1 MKLALLL
8 LFTAGAAQLSATG
21 GQALFEQHC
30 ALCHGIGGTGGRGP
44 SLARPRL
51 LRAPDDAALKTV
63 ITEGI
68 EPEMPGA
75 WFLSDE
81 DTASLAAY
89 VRSLGAIPVKPLPGN
104 TEGGAKLY
112 AARGCAACHTLAG
125 AGTGYGPDLT
135 DIGAR
140 RSAAYLEESLV
151 KPAAAV
157 PEGFLFL
164 RVRTSADKVL
174 EGVCLSE
181 TNFTLHFKDSRA
193 NIHSF
198 DKSDL
203 RAIER
208 LRGQTPMPSYER
220 SLSAAELQDLVA
232 FLAAQ
237 RADQ

>member
-1 MKLALLL
+1 MKCTLLL
-8 LFTAGAAQLSATG
+8 WLMAGAAPLSAAG
-21 GQALFEQHC
+21 GQALFERHC

-44 SLARPRL
+44 NLARPRL
-51 LRAPDDAALKTV
+51 LRAPDDTALKTV

-68 EPEMPGA
+68 APEMPGA
-75 WFLSDE
+75 WFLSD
-81 DTASLAAY
+81 DDATSLARY
-89 VRSLGAIPVKPLPGN
+89 VRSLGALPAKPLPGDP
-104 TEGGAKLY
+104 GRGAKLY
-112 AARGCAACHTLAG
+112 AAHGCNACHTLAG

-135 DIGAR
+135 DIGMR
-140 RSAAYLEESLV
+140 RSAGYLEESLV

-157 PEGFLFL
+157 PEGFLL
-164 RVRTSADKVL
+164 VRVRTAGDQVM
-174 EGVCLSE
+174 EGVLLNE
-181 TNFTLHFKDSRA
+181 TNFTFHFKDSQA

-203 RAIER
+203 RAVER

-220 SLSAAELQDLVA
+220 SLSPTEREDLVA